1 MKSYN
6 LKSVLINGSVC
17 YKDGC
22 PIKNVI
28 VFLEVYVPYKYH
40 GTSIKY
46 CRKYCGSTI
55 TNFNGKFHFLIY
67 DTRFYYKIKVF
78 NNAYMNKHSINC
90 CINLDQYI
98 GDDLW

>member
-6 LKSVLINGSVC
+6 HKSVLINGSVC

-22 PIKNVI
+22 PIKDAI
-28 VFLEVYVPYKYH
+28 VFLEAYIPYKYH
-40 GTSIKY
+40 GVSIKY

-55 TNFNGKFHFLIY
+55 TNFKGKFHFLIY

-78 NNAYMNKHSINC
+78 NNEYMNKDSINC
-90 CINLDQYI
+90 CINLEEYI
-98 GDDLW
+98 GDDL